1 MNTNNDQKRIYDF
14 TSILE
19 RRGWDAIAVEPDM
32 DPYGIAPKGEIREGF
47 DLIPMWVADMNFPT
61 APTIIEAIQERA
73 AHPAFGY
80 FGPRKEYYESIIR
93 WQEVRNGVRGLEP
106 KHIGYQNGVLGGV
119 LSALA
124 VLCSPGDRVL
134 VHAPTYVGFL
144 EEVGRA
150 GYRLTGSDLKK
161 DSDGVWRM
169 DYEDME
175 KKIRRHHIHTMI
187 FCSPHNPTGRVWTRE
202 ELERAFEIFRK
213 YDVYVI
219 SDEIWSDL
227 TLGQRQ
233 HLPLQMVDEDAR
245 HRTVA
250 FYAPSKTFNLA
261 GLVGSYDIIYNDYL
275 RERIRRQSNLPA
287 YNNMNV
293 LSMHALLGAYRPEGM
308 EWVDQLREVLTKN
321 VDYAFSFIRERFSGV
336 DVSAPEGTYMLLLD
350 CGEWL
355 RAHGKTLDELLA
367 AGVGVGVL
375 WQDGRQFDRP
385 DSIRMNLALPFSR
398 VEEAFRRLEEYVF

>member
-61 APTIIEAIQERA
+61 APTIIEAIQDRA

-169 DYEDME
+169 DYEDM
-175 KKIRRHHIHTMI
+175 
-187 FCSPHNPTGRVWTRE
+187 
-202 ELERAFEIFRK
+202 
-213 YDVYVI
+213 
-219 SDEIWSDL
+219 
-227 TLGQRQ
+227 
-233 HLPLQMVDEDAR
+233 
-245 HRTVA
+245 
-250 FYAPSKTFNLA
+250 
-261 GLVGSYDIIYNDYL
+261 
-275 RERIRRQSNLPA
+275 
-287 YNNMNV
+287 
-293 LSMHALLGAYRPEGM
+293 
-308 EWVDQLREVLTKN
+308 
-321 VDYAFSFIRERFSGV
+321 
-336 DVSAPEGTYMLLLD
+336 
-350 CGEWL
+350 
-355 RAHGKTLDELLA
+355 
-367 AGVGVGVL
+367 
-375 WQDGRQFDRP
+375 
-385 DSIRMNLALPFSR
+385 
-398 VEEAFRRLEEYVF
+398 

>member
-1 MNTNNDQKRIYDF
+1 MNTNNDQNRIYDF

-202 ELERAFEIFRK
+202 ELERAFEIFRR

-275 RERIRRQSNLPA
+275 RERIRRQSDLPA

-308 EWVDQLREVLTKN
+308 EWVDQLRRVLTKN

-398 VEEAFRRLEEYVF
+398 VEEAFRRLAEYVF